1 MGSEP
6 LSGAGHV
13 VPALPSERQRWLIG
27 LLAIV
32 GGACAIAGTV
42 LPWLSLFAG
51 LQSYPGIAGLNG
63 QLLFGAGV
71 LSVIAGI
78 AFLLRGGRRLR
89 WGVGLLG
96 FALLAFSSWLLLALL
111 KTLDQL
117 SPDPVMLAR
126 LGPGPVITVAGALL
140 VFVTLFL

>member
-1 MGSEP
+1 MGSEY
-6 LSGAGHV
+6 LSGTGRVAPV
-13 VPALPSERQRWLIG
+13 WRSERRRRLIA
-27 LLAIV
+27 LLAIG
-32 GGACAIAGTV
+32 GGACTIAGTI

-63 QLLFGAGV
+63 QLLFGAGA

-78 AFLLRGGRRLR
+78 WFLLRGGRKLR

-111 KTLDQL
+111 KTLDQF
-117 SPDPVMLAR
+117 SADPVMLAR